1 MAGENIVDAI
11 IREVQEEIGLKIKKE
26 EIKLIIEAKHS
37 SYRGDNNTFRYE
49 FFYRTNKKIEDFILQ
64 KEEVS
69 KVKYITI
76 EEAEELINKKDE
88 EYLFTRWEYIKD
100 VIKYLKENI

>member
-1 MAGENIVDAI
+1 M
-11 IREVQEEIGLKIKKE
+11 
-26 EIKLIIEAKHS
+26 
-37 SYRGDNNTFRYE
+37 
-49 FFYRTNKKIEDFILQ
+49 Q